1 MRIPRSAPIRVF
13 SPWRLRRSRRIPL
26 ARLSLVLRRSFRV
39 LPPTRRVPPTRT
51 LGQRRESPPRPRR
64 LLPKARRKRRLIRAL
79 WMTQSI
85 LCGFWQPGKK
95 PSAHAGGQW
104 PSVSVN
110 SLIRGRSQRWL
121 RPVTRKPRFFPR
133 RCCILWSPNNS
144 PKRLLR
150 PMRV

>member
-26 ARLSLVLRRSFRV
+26 ARPSPALRRNCRV

-51 LGQRRESPPRPRR
+51 LAQRQKSLPRPHRS
-64 LLPKARRKRRLIRAL
+64 LPKARRKERLIRTPLMMQCIPCA
-79 WMTQSI
+79 S
-85 LCGFWQPGKK
+85 WQPGKK
-95 PSAHAGGQW
+95 PSVRAGGQW
-104 PSVSVN
+104 HSVSVN
-110 SLIRGRSQRWL
+110 LLIRGRSLPWP
-121 RPVTRKPRFFPR
+121 RPVMHRPRFFRR
-133 RCCILWSPNNS
+133 RCCILWSLNNS